1 MLWPHRQLIY
11 YGANREYVE
20 FCQNGTDPKCFSKK
34 VINKKC
40 SEKNIVYYKVKKGK
54 KYKSCGFS

>member
-1 MLWPHRQLIY
+1 VLWCHRQLIY

-20 FCQNGTDPKCFSKK
+20 FCQNETDPKCFSKK

-40 SEKNIVYYKVKKGK
+40 LEKNIVHSKVKNGK
-54 KYKSCGFS
+54 KV